1 MFTPIVFIFAI
12 AAILGLVLIVR
23 MKNRNDKKIM
33 KQSKELRVEI
43 FLPGEPKRDNNKII
57 YSVISSA
64 TCFSSLN
71 DSSDVSRKNDSCLL
85 IRHQTYYCF

>member
-1 MFTPIVFIFAI
+1 
-12 AAILGLVLIVR
+12 
-23 MKNRNDKKIM
+23 M

-43 FLPGEPKRDNNKII
+43 FLTGEPKRDNNKII

-71 DSSDVSRKNDSCLL
+71 YSSDVSRKNDSCLL